1 MVAAV
6 LHNLAVVNYCHLTDH
21 NDRIINGEDPDKDEE
36 LLESIDRQEKAKI
49 KSKLEQQRV
58 REEVDK
64 ESRMKRYRER

>member
-1 MVAAV
+1 MVAAL

-49 KSKLEQQRV
+49 KSKLE
-58 REEVDK
+58 
-64 ESRMKRYRER
+64 